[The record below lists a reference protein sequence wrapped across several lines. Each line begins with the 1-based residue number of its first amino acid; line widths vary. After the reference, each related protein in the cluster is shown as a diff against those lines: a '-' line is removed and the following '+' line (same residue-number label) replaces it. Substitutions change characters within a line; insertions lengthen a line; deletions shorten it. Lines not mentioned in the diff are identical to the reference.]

1 MRNGYHQHVKYWC
14 IIWSRYRLNTVCIIS
29 SVIVKDSSVANNQM
43 NDASFRFP
51 SIIHLKMLCY
61 LHDWFKSILNLM
73 SSSFI
78 DTKQNEILL
87 YYVSLDENPIMNH
100 YKDCYKGIP
109 FLQTVFIIFLYIK
122 VQFFSAN
129 MLNIIK
135 PKWKNDNKQVAVL

>member
-87 YYVSLDENPIMNH
+87 YYVSLDENPIMMR
-100 YKDCYKGIP
+100 I
-109 FLQTVFIIFLYIK
+109 FIIKIVTKAFPFFKQCSVFFYISK
-122 VQFFSAN
+122 YSFSVQ
-129 MLNIIK
+129 IC
-135 PKWKNDNKQVAVL
+135 

>member
-51 SIIHLKMLCY
+51 SIIHLQKCY
-61 LHDWFKSILNLM
+61 VIYTIDFKSMLNLM

-87 YYVSLDENPIMNH
+87 YYVSLDENPIMMR
-100 YKDCYKGIP
+100 I
-109 FLQTVFIIFLYIK
+109 FIIKIVTKAFPFFKQCSLFFYISK
-122 VQFFSAN
+122 YSFSVQ
-129 MLNIIK
+129 IC
-135 PKWKNDNKQVAVL
+135 